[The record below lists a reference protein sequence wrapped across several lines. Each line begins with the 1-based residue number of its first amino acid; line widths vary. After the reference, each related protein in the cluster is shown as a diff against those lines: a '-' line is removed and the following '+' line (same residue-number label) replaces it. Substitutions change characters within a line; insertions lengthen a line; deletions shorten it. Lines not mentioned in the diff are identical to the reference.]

1 MYFGIDKISKFIFST
16 ILKWKAA
23 VLLLQRDTSKTQL
36 PLELDL
42 VWEPLKR
49 TPLHFDNRNA

>member
-16 ILKWKAA
+16 ILELKAA

-36 PLELDL
+36 LLEIEL